1 MIRIL
6 HKSMHFRGRA
16 YVGVVRA
23 HRHVALAHAAAHVYY
38 VDFLAQDQ
46 AR

>member
-1 MIRIL
+1 MQ
-6 HKSMHFRGRA
+6 FRGRA
-16 YVGVVRA
+16 YVGVVGA
-23 HRHVALAHAAAHVYY
+23 HRHVALAHAAAHVY